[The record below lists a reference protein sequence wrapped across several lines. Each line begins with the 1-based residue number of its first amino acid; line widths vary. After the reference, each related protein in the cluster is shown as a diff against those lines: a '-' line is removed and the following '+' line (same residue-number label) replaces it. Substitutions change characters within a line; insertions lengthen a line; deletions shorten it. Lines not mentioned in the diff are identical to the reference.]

1 MPKLNIQ
8 REDVAP
14 CRVKLTVELPVERV
28 ASVHKDSVA
37 RFNRQAP
44 IKGFR
49 PGKIPA
55 KILLGRFGEA
65 IAEHAKGE
73 LLEAGLRE
81 AIEQSG
87 LEPESRP
94 VVENEKALRVL
105 PGESFVFAFAFDVAP
120 EFELPDY
127 KGIEV
132 TRDTAAVS
140 DDSVSEWIDTWL
152 QRQAHYAKV
161 DRPAAEGDLLKAS
174 YKAVLPEGGEEPPAS
189 AKFYIEAEDT
199 WLPLRQPELL
209 PGVTTLLAG
218 SVAGDE
224 KDIEVTFPEDHGEES
239 LAGRT
244 FPYHVSISE
253 VHGLEKPEL
262 DDDLAQKVG
271 MDTAEQIRER
281 VRENL
286 DVEKKREQ
294 DRVVRDQ
301 VVRALTAN
309 LDFALPSIML
319 NRTVANVM
327 QRLREEQ
334 ARGGA
339 QPEDAQ
345 KSHDEMLARAN
356 QRAREEL
363 VRFYVLQKIAEAED
377 IKVEAKDLDQALD
390 MFAEMQRATPK
401 VVLRRLRD
409 SGRLNELL
417 LNLREAKTVDRLVEL
432 AKVNETEGE
441 PGDAKP

>member
-8 REDVAP
+8 RENVAP
-14 CRVKLTVELPVERV
+14 CRVKLTVELPAERV
-28 ASVHKDSVA
+28 AKVHRDSVVK
-37 RFNRQAP
+37 FNRQAP

-55 KILLGRFGEA
+55 KLLLSRFGEA
-65 IAEHAKGE
+65 IADHAKGE
-73 LLEAGLRE
+73 LLEAGVRE

-94 VVENEKALRVL
+94 AIEDEKTLRVL
-105 PGESFVFAFAFDVAP
+105 PGESFVFAIAFDVAP
-120 EFELPDY
+120 EFTLPDY
-127 KGIEV
+127 KGIEI
-132 TRDTAAVS
+132 TREGAAVS
-140 DDSVSEWIDTWL
+140 DDSVAEWIDTWL

-174 YKAVLPEGGEEPPAS
+174 YKATLPADSEEPPAS
-189 AKFYIEAEDT
+189 AKFYIDAEDT

-209 PGVTTLLAG
+209 PGVATLLAG

-224 KDIEVTFPEDHGEES
+224 KDIEITFPADFGEEV

-244 FPYHVSISE
+244 FPYHVSVSE
-253 VHGLEKPEL
+253 VHGLEKPEF
-262 DDDLAQKVG
+262 DDELAQKVG
-271 MDTAEQIRER
+271 MESAEQIRER

-286 DVEKKREQ
+286 GVEKKREA
-294 DRVVRDQ
+294 DRVVREQ
-301 VVRALTAN
+301 VVRALTAT
-309 LDFALPSIML
+309 LDFPLPSIMYT
-319 NRTVANVM
+319 RTAANVM

-334 ARGGA
+334 ARGGGM
-339 QPEDAQ
+339 PEKTQ
-345 KSHDEMLARAN
+345 KSHDEMVARAN

-363 VRFYVLQKIAEAED
+363 VRFYALQKVAEAEN
-377 IKVEAKDLDQALD
+377 IQLEAKDLDQALD
-390 MFAEMQRATPK
+390 MFAEMQQVTPK

-417 LNLREAKTVDRLVEL
+417 LSLREAKTIDRLVEL
-432 AKVNETEGE
+432 AKVNETESE
-441 PGDAKP
+441 